1 MLGPKI
7 RQIQEQLGL
16 SQKQLAGEDMTRS
29 YISLIE
35 KGRAVPSQRMLKIIA
50 RRLNTPMEFFLGGSA
65 STDTDIG
72 EAVLEKAR
80 SYYAEQNDTACIRIA
95 HKALTLTED
104 ISDQSEA
111 YLLILRSYN
120 RLGDYR
126 QALDEGENAAFT
138 VIRTGDRERI
148 VEYYLEMGRAA
159 FHAELFM
166 LPGSIMNRR
175 IRTAADSNI
184 YRKNTSSR

>member
-7 RQIQEQLGL
+7 RQIREQLGL

-65 STDTDIG
+65 ATDTDIG
-72 EAVLEKAR
+72 EAVLDKAKAC
-80 SYYAEQNDTACIRIA
+80 YAEQNDSACIRIA
-95 HKALTLTED
+95 HKVLTLTED
-104 ISDQSEA
+104 TSDQSEA
-111 YLLILRSYN
+111 YLLILRSHN

-126 QALDEGENAAFT
+126 QALDEGETAAFT
-138 VIRTGDRERI
+138 VIRTGDRNVLLNIIWKWGER
-148 VEYYLEMGRAA
+148 LFMQSC
-159 FHAELFM
+159 FM
-166 LPGSIMNRR
+166 LPGNIMNRR

-184 YRKNTSSR
+184 YRKNTSNR